1 MPTVTAARIMG
12 RGNEWRGCEKD
23 LFGRATYSD
32 TDGGEEEMSVIP
44 QKKYYKISEVSRLT
58 GLESHVLRF
67 WEGEFSA
74 IRPKRTESGQRM
86 YRRKDIDVILEI
98 KRLLHDER
106 YTIEGAKKMIGARG
120 KEKEHSVGGTHE
132 LLKAVVEE
140 LRSIRAMV

>member
-1 MPTVTAARIMG
+1 
-12 RGNEWRGCEKD
+12 
-23 LFGRATYSD
+23 
-32 TDGGEEEMSVIP
+32 MSIVP
-44 QKKYYKISEVSRLT
+44 RKKYFKISEVSSLT

-74 IRPKRTESGQRM
+74 IRPKRTDSGQRM

-120 KEKEHSVGGTHE
+120 KEVEGPQISTRDV
-132 LLKAVVEE
+132 LKGIVDE
-140 LRSIRAMV
+140 LRQIRAMV